1 MQPLHDMRVLTLA
14 INLPGPVAAA
24 RLRELGAVVVKVEP
38 PQGDPLETAKAGWYR
53 RLHEGVEILRL
64 NLKEPADQARLH
76 EELART
82 DLLLTSTR
90 PSALRRL
97 GLAWEEL
104 HARYPRLTQVAIV
117 GHPPPEE
124 EVPGH
129 DLTYQARL
137 GLVAPPDLPRTL
149 LADLGGAQEAVN
161 AALGLILMRERGAG
175 SHYASVSLA
184 DAAAF
189 FAEPLRRGMTNPDG
203 LLGGGWPGYNVYRAR
218 EGWVALA
225 ALEPHFWKRL
235 NEELGLATPSRE
247 QLQTVFG
254 TRTAREWEAWGATRD
269 LPLAALRDVSPAEE
283 DRR

>member
-1 MQPLHDMRVLTLA
+1 MQPLRDVRVLTLA
-14 INLPGPVAAA
+14 VNLPGPLAAA
-24 RLRELGAVVVKVEP
+24 RLRQLGAVVVKVEP
-38 PQGDPLETAKAGWYR
+38 PQGDPLETARAGWYR

-64 NLKEPADQARLH
+64 NLKVPQDQARLH
-76 EELART
+76 DELTRA

-90 PSALRRL
+90 PAALRRL
-97 GLAWEEL
+97 GLSWDEL

-124 EVPGH
+124 ELPGH

-137 GLVAPPDLPRTL
+137 GLVAPPELPRTL
-149 LADLGGAQEAVN
+149 LADLGGAQEAVS
-161 AALGLILMRERGAG
+161 AALGLILMRERGQG

-184 DAAAF
+184 NAAAF
-189 FAEPLRRGMTNPDG
+189 FAEPLRQGMTAPDG
-203 LLGGGWPGYNVYRAR
+203 TLGGGWPGYNVYRAR
-218 EGWVALA
+218 EGWVAIA

-235 NEELGLATPSRE
+235 NEELGVATPTWE
-247 QLQTVFG
+247 QLQTVFR
-254 TRTAREWEAWGATRD
+254 TRTAREWEAWGAARD